1 MNITDDRRPFPYKL
15 SPVEALAYAVEAA
28 NFPSDSKRRW
38 PKPGAL
44 IERAP
49 EHVREALRQLTS
61 DDAAKLRF
69 EPLLCGP

>member
-1 MNITDDRRPFPYKL
+1 MNPPHKL
-15 SPVEALAYAVEAA
+15 SPLDALALVVEGAV
-28 NFPSDSKRRW
+28 FPHDSNRRW
-38 PKPGAL
+38 PKPGTI

-69 EPLLCGP
+69 ESMNSPR